1 MNRMTSND
9 YKTNISSH
17 THTVR
22 RNKKRMAKK
31 LDIRKI
37 IIFIIIII
45 GIAVLIN
52 NINKPKQII
61 GKWKLDD
68 VTLYRFDK
76 DKTGKLILPSTEYEF
91 TYKIDSNRLSIDF
104 KNDSIKDS
112 NYKYEIKDNTLN
124 LSGTDGTTGEYYL
137 DKQK

>member
-1 MNRMTSND
+1 MERITSNPN
-9 YKTNISSH
+9 YINNNKTNQ
-17 THTVR
+17 TKR
-22 RNKKRMAKK
+22 RRRKKRK
-31 LDIRKI
+31 LDIRKLL
-37 IIFIIIII
+37 IFIIIII
-45 GIAVLIN
+45 GIVVLIN

-68 VTLYRFDK
+68 VTQYRFDK

-91 TYKIDSNRLSIDF
+91 TYKIDSNRLSINF

-112 NYKYEIKDNTLN
+112 NYKYEVKDNTLN

-137 DKQK
+137 NKQK

>member
-1 MNRMTSND
+1 MKKVTND
-9 YKTNISSH
+9 YEQMSNSKKNSRT
-17 THTVR
+17 
-22 RNKKRMAKK
+22 KKRRKKRK
-31 LDIRKI
+31 LDIRKLL
-37 IIFIIIII
+37 IFIIIII

-68 VTLYRFDK
+68 VTQYRFDK